1 MKRTEGALRHKAGI
15 LGIGLRHDLKTRTS
29 RIVGTG
35 SRLCDKSDN
44 WELVART
51 ADGAAQTDKALA
63 LSPEDVLRLLHIF
76 DAGKPVAIMSKIRK
90 QGGAAVL
97 TIPPALLKLMELDVG
112 AQVTLSVERGK
123 LVAEPAMSKRKRYS
137 LSELL
142 KGSAGMKKLTAEA
155 AWAQD
160 GEPVG
165 REIG

>member
-1 MKRTEGALRHKAGI
+1 
-15 LGIGLRHDLKTRTS
+15 
-29 RIVGTG
+29 
-35 SRLCDKSDN
+35 
-44 WELVART
+44 
-51 ADGAAQTDKALA
+51 
-63 LSPEDVLRLLHIF
+63 LLHIF
-76 DAGKPVAIMSKIRK
+76 DAGKLMAIMSKIRK

-137 LSELL
+137 LPELL
-142 KGSAGMKKLTAEA
+142 KGSAGMKRLTAEA

>member
-1 MKRTEGALRHKAGI
+1 LALCRG
-15 LGIGLRHDLKTRTS
+15 GG
-29 RIVGTG
+29 
-35 SRLCDKSDN
+35 
-44 WELVART
+44 
-51 ADGAAQTDKALA
+51 AQTDKALA
-63 LSPEDVLRLLHIF
+63 PSPTNVLRLLHIF
-76 DAGKPVAIMSKIRK
+76 DAGKLMAIMSKIRK

-137 LSELL
+137 LPELL
-142 KGSAGMKKLTAEA
+142 KGSAGMRRLTAEV

>member
-1 MKRTEGALRHKAGI
+1 M
-15 LGIGLRHDLKTRTS
+15 
-29 RIVGTG
+29 
-35 SRLCDKSDN
+35 
-44 WELVART
+44 
-51 ADGAAQTDKALA
+51 AAAAAPKPTQTDKALA
-63 LSPEDVLRLLHIF
+63 PSQTNVLRLLHIF
-76 DAGKPVAIMSKIRK
+76 DAGKLMAIMSKIRK

-137 LSELL
+137 LPELL
-142 KGSAGMKKLTAEA
+142 KGSAGMKRLTAGA

>member
-1 MKRTEGALRHKAGI
+1 MT
-15 LGIGLRHDLKTRTS
+15 
-29 RIVGTG
+29 TG
-35 SRLCDKSDN
+35 
-44 WELVART
+44 ELVART

-63 LSPEDVLRLLHIF
+63 PSPANVLRLLHIF
-76 DAGKPVAIMSKIRK
+76 DAGKPMAIMSKIRK

-160 GEPVG
+160 GGPVG

>member
-1 MKRTEGALRHKAGI
+1 
-15 LGIGLRHDLKTRTS
+15 
-29 RIVGTG
+29 
-35 SRLCDKSDN
+35 
-44 WELVART
+44 
-51 ADGAAQTDKALA
+51 
-63 LSPEDVLRLLHIF
+63 VLRLLHIF

-160 GEPVG
+160 GELVG

>member
-1 MKRTEGALRHKAGI
+1 M
-15 LGIGLRHDLKTRTS
+15 S
-29 RIVGTG
+29 RP
-35 SRLCDKSDN
+35 
-44 WELVART
+44 A
-51 ADGAAQTDKALA
+51 GAAAETNKILA
-63 LSPEDVLRLLHIF
+63 PLATNVLRLLHIL
-76 DAGKPVAIMSKIRK
+76 DAGKLMAIMSKIRK

-123 LVAEPAMSKRKRYS
+123 LVAELAASKRKRFS

-142 KGSAGMKKLTAEA
+142 KGSAGMKRLTAEA

-160 GEPVG
+160 GEAVG

>member
-1 MKRTEGALRHKAGI
+1 LT
-15 LGIGLRHDLKTRTS
+15 TN
-29 RIVGTG
+29 V
-35 SRLCDKSDN
+35 
-44 WELVART
+44 
-51 ADGAAQTDKALA
+51 
-63 LSPEDVLRLLHIF
+63 LSLSHIF
-76 DAGKPVAIMSKIRK
+76 GAGKPMAVISKIRK

-97 TIPPALLKLMELDVG
+97 TIPPALLRLMELDVG

-137 LSELL
+137 LPELL
-142 KGSAGMKKLTAEA
+142 KGSAGMKRLTAEA

>member
-1 MKRTEGALRHKAGI
+1 
-15 LGIGLRHDLKTRTS
+15 
-29 RIVGTG
+29 VG
-35 SRLCDKSDN
+35 
-44 WELVART
+44 
-51 ADGAAQTDKALA
+51 GAAQTDNALA
-63 LSPEDVLRLLHIF
+63 PSLSNVLRLLHIF
-76 DAGKPVAIMSKIRK
+76 DPGKRMAIMSKIRK

-97 TIPPALLKLMELDVG
+97 TIPPVLLKLMELDVG

-123 LVAEPAMSKRKRYS
+123 LVAEPATSKRKRYS